1 VRASYITKAKIEEKS
16 RNRNRVRETR
26 GDRLAEHTT
35 TRHQTPPSHP
45 PMYALSPLLSYLILC
60 TAVRDNSPMQVHALN
75 SRHTMPSD
83 DGGSPVCGEPAP
95 TPAQEPADT
104 AGEVVSPEQRK
115 VRRRRKRKEAAAS
128 EAESRLSFADELGD
142 EEEEEAA
149 AASPRASLGAL
160 TAGRFEAEAKA
171 SRKRSSSSSSSPC

>member
-1 VRASYITKAKIEEKS
+1 MLS
-16 RNRNRVRETR
+16 RLEQ
-26 GDRLAEHTT
+26 GLG
-35 TRHQTPPSHP
+35 
-45 PMYALSPLLSYLILC
+45 LLSAI
-60 TAVRDNSPMQVHALN
+60 TAPCKFTRLN

-171 SRKRSSSSSSSPC
+171 SRKRSSSSSSSSSPC

>member
-1 VRASYITKAKIEEKS
+1 
-16 RNRNRVRETR
+16 
-26 GDRLAEHTT
+26 
-35 TRHQTPPSHP
+35 
-45 PMYALSPLLSYLILC
+45 
-60 TAVRDNSPMQVHALN
+60 MQVHALN

-115 VRRRRKRKEAAAS
+115 VRRRRKRKEA
-128 EAESRLSFADELGD
+128 ESRLSFADELGD